1 MTQKEINELKERCYA
16 IGNTK
21 FPLDT
26 FFNDIRD
33 NDNPKFNKDDAYED
47 LKLIVDE
54 IYRLRGKETPKKLK
68 SKTDKDG
75 RLLWICP
82 NCGDVYMKFW
92 SDVETITC
100 RKYCDECGQ
109 KLDWSGEDGKF

>member
-1 MTQKEINELKERCYA
+1 MNKYQEAIKELTDFVHSELDGTRMLNVY
-16 IGNTK
+16 IGYIET
-21 FPLDT
+21 LT
-26 FFNDIRD
+26 
-33 NDNPKFNKDDAYED
+33 E
-47 LKLIVDE
+47 LVD
-54 IYRLRGKETPKKLK
+54 KETPKKLK

-92 SDVETITC
+92 SDVETIVC

-109 KLDWSGEDGKF
+109 KLYFGVMINE

>member
-1 MTQKEINELKERCYA
+1 MNKYQNALNKIVKSCCPNCIDENGCSSCDIEKICNATAKSWVNTLQEL
-16 IGNTK
+16 
-21 FPLDT
+21 
-26 FFNDIRD
+26 
-33 NDNPKFNKDDAYED
+33 
-47 LKLIVDE
+47 VD
-54 IYRLRGKETPKKLK
+54 KETPKKLK

-109 KLDWSGEDGKF
+109 KLYFGE